1 MTDLGNTLCAAL
13 EKAKSDINTFSWKY
27 KNGTEVKLVNMT
39 SEELQKCYNH
49 VIDMLYNKKA
59 SSPGKMVIKENIKKT
74 YNNVN
79 AELFLRF
86 ILHDANIDSLK
97 TNKDVL
103 KYIVSMKKQKEIKD
117 TDNITELFGGVL
129 PVFETITIDKLMS
142 ACFDRLDVINRK
154 MISDK
159 FIISQGIWLT
169 EDEKKELTEYD
180 ENGQLRKYL
189 DVIKERLFLNDN
201 IRLKIDSRGLSY
213 NEFRNLINIQNF
225 SKTSIIP
232 TATLKL
238 LRDKVL
244 LLLDNDVDY
253 HINKWMSIKKNIEIV
268 AQKNNYEL
276 TTKEY

>member
-1 MTDLGNTLCAAL
+1 
-13 EKAKSDINTFSWKY
+13 
-27 KNGTEVKLVNMT
+27 
-39 SEELQKCYNH
+39 
-49 VIDMLYNKKA
+49 
-59 SSPGKMVIKENIKKT
+59 
-74 YNNVN
+74 
-79 AELFLRF
+79 
-86 ILHDANIDSLK
+86 
-97 TNKDVL
+97 
-103 KYIVSMKKQKEIKD
+103 
-117 TDNITELFGGVL
+117 
-129 PVFETITIDKLMS
+129 MS
-142 ACFDRLDVINRK
+142 ACFDRLNVINRK

>member
-1 MTDLGNTLCAAL
+1 M
-13 EKAKSDINTFSWKY
+13 
-27 KNGTEVKLVNMT
+27 
-39 SEELQKCYNH
+39 
-49 VIDMLYNKKA
+49 
-59 SSPGKMVIKENIKKT
+59 
-74 YNNVN
+74 
-79 AELFLRF
+79 
-86 ILHDANIDSLK
+86 
-97 TNKDVL
+97 
-103 KYIVSMKKQKEIKD
+103 
-117 TDNITELFGGVL
+117 
-129 PVFETITIDKLMS
+129 
-142 ACFDRLDVINRK
+142 
-154 MISDK
+154 
-159 FIISQGIWLT
+159 
-169 EDEKKELTEYD
+169 
-180 ENGQLRKYL
+180 

>member
-1 MTDLGNTLCAAL
+1 
-13 EKAKSDINTFSWKY
+13 
-27 KNGTEVKLVNMT
+27 
-39 SEELQKCYNH
+39 
-49 VIDMLYNKKA
+49 
-59 SSPGKMVIKENIKKT
+59 
-74 YNNVN
+74 
-79 AELFLRF
+79 
-86 ILHDANIDSLK
+86 
-97 TNKDVL
+97 
-103 KYIVSMKKQKEIKD
+103 
-117 TDNITELFGGVL
+117 
-129 PVFETITIDKLMS
+129 
-142 ACFDRLDVINRK
+142 
-154 MISDK
+154 
-159 FIISQGIWLT
+159 
-169 EDEKKELTEYD
+169 
-180 ENGQLRKYL
+180 L